1 MVTLSK
7 MSHHLIAV
15 HQCGPDR
22 STEDTPTISYA
33 VQWRSP
39 CPRRP
44 ASSSLP
50 TSVVPGV
57 MQWQSPC
64 PRRPVS
70 SSLPTSV
77 VATGPQKTRRS
88 PCPRRPCPA
97 RQLIPAHQCGSRC
110 DAEAVTVSKTSCQLI
125 PVHQCGSDRSTEDTP
140 TVSYAVQWRSPCPRG
155 PCQDVSVLPVS
166 SSLPTSVVPGVMQWR
181 SPCPRRPVSSSLST
195 SVVPTGSQKT
205 RQSPCPRRP
214 VSSFLPTSV
223 APTGPQKTRRS
234 PCPSRPVTSSLSAGR
249 SGRHVHHQQLRGA
262 PRHREQPVS
271 GIDQLLA
278 EAFVGVAPAA
288 AQPNNDPPF
297 QPHHR
302 GACTSQSR
310 GSPATGPPAPP
321 PSPSPSGRAPDSSP
335 RARAPES
342 PRHGGRA
349 PKPLAGDVT
358 LPSSSVTSSCS
369 SQLLVKTKTSL

>member
-110 DAEAVTVSKTSCQLI
+110 DAVAVTVSKTSSQLI
-125 PVHQCGSDRSTEDTP
+125 PVHQCGSNRFTEDTAVTVSKTSRQLILAHQCGSYRSTEDTAV
-140 TVSYAVQWRSPCPRG
+140 TVSK
-155 PCQDVSVLPVS
+155 S
-166 SSLPTSVVPGVMQWR
+166 SSHLIPVHRKVREARPPSAAAWCTET
-181 SPCPRRPVSSSLST
+181 PRTACLRHRP
-195 SVVPTGSQKT
+195 
-205 RQSPCPRRP
+205 
-214 VSSFLPTSV
+214 
-223 APTGPQKTRRS
+223 
-234 PCPSRPVTSSLSAGR
+234 
-249 SGRHVHHQQLRGA
+249 A
-262 PRHREQPVS
+262 PR
-271 GIDQLLA
+271 
-278 EAFVGVAPAA
+278 
-288 AQPNNDPPF
+288 
-297 QPHHR
+297 
-302 GACTSQSR
+302 
-310 GSPATGPPAPP
+310 
-321 PSPSPSGRAPDSSP
+321 
-335 RARAPES
+335 
-342 PRHGGRA
+342 
-349 PKPLAGDVT
+349 
-358 LPSSSVTSSCS
+358 
-369 SQLLVKTKTSL
+369 

>member
-155 PCQDVSVLPVS
+155 PCQDVPVLPVSSSLPTSVVPGVMQWRSPCPRRPVS

-302 GACTSQSR
+302 GAVRHSHVVPPRQGR
-310 GSPATGPPAPP
+310 LLHPPLPALPVALQILRPEHAHRKVRVTEA
-321 PSPSPSGRAPDSSP
+321 
-335 RARAPES
+335 AREAAS
-342 PRHGGRA
+342 W
-349 PKPLAGDVT
+349 
-358 LPSSSVTSSCS
+358 
-369 SQLLVKTKTSL
+369 

>member
-15 HQCGPDR
+15 HQCCPDR

-44 ASSSLP
+44 A
-50 TSVVPGV
+50 
-57 MQWQSPC
+57 
-64 PRRPVS
+64 S

-110 DAEAVTVSKTSCQLI
+110 DAVAVTVSKTSRQLI

-155 PCQDVSVLPVS
+155 PCQDVPVLPVS

-234 PCPSRPVTSSLSAGR
+234 PCPSRPVTSSLSTGR

-288 AQPNNDPPF
+288 AQPHNDPPF
-297 QPHHR
+297 QPHYR
-302 GACTSQSR
+302 GAVRHSHVVPPRQGR
-310 GSPATGPPAPP
+310 LLHPPLPALPVALQIL
-321 PSPSPSGRAPDSSP
+321 R
-335 RARAPES
+335 PEHAH
-342 PRHGGRA
+342 RKVR
-349 PKPLAGDVT
+349 VT
-358 LPSSSVTSSCS
+358 EAAHEAASW
-369 SQLLVKTKTSL
+369 